1 MFMIG
6 VICQGLIQRNNLA
19 CDEMDQS
26 NLLMEFALYTVLFLC
41 IGKICLCLNGKY
53 GS

>member
-6 VICQGLIQRNNLA
+6 VICQGLSQRNNLA
-19 CDEMDQS
+19 YDEMDQN

-41 IGKICLCLNGKY
+41 ISKICLCLNAKY